1 MTKFASFAAVLLF
14 AACGGKSAGKPTAVH
29 DESHEM
35 QGSGSATASGDDH
48 DDHADHDHAD
58 HDHADHDHEHAAGSA
73 ETPPP
78 SQPDPA
84 KVKAELVAAEQA
96 AFDSA
101 KPVFEK
107 HCARCH
113 KQGGAM
119 ATNKKLGHFNM
130 TTYPFGGH
138 HSATIG
144 AEVREALGLTGEKP
158 TMPADKK
165 GAVKGDEL
173 ALIAAWADAF
183 DKSHAGGA
191 HEGMGHD
198 HDHEHGDDHK
208 H

>member
-1 MTKFASFAAVLLF
+1 MTKFASFAAVVLF
-14 AACGGKSAGKPTAVH
+14 AACGGKSAGKPTAVQ
-29 DESHEM
+29 DQSHEM
-35 QGSGSATASGDDH
+35 QGAGSAEASGDG
-48 DDHADHDHAD
+48 
-58 HDHADHDHEHAAGSA
+58 HADHDHEHAAGSA
-73 ETPPP
+73 ETQPAPAQP
-78 SQPDPA
+78 EQTPTVSQPDPA
-84 KVKAELVAAEQA
+84 KVKADLVAAEQA

-113 KQGGAM
+113 KEGGAM
-119 ATNKKLGHFNM
+119 ASKKKLNHFDM

-138 HSATIG
+138 HAATIG

-191 HEGMGHD
+191 HEGMDHGHD
-198 HDHEHGDDHK
+198 DHEKGEHH

>member
-1 MTKFASFAAVLLF
+1 MTKFASFAAVVLF

-35 QGSGSATASGDDH
+35 QSAGSATAQGSADDG
-48 DDHADHDHAD
+48 
-58 HDHADHDHEHAAGSA
+58 HADHDHEHENAAGSA
-73 ETPPP
+73 ATPPP
-78 SQPDPA
+78 SVPDPA
-84 KVKAELVAAEQA
+84 KVKADLVAAEQA
-96 AFDSA
+96 AFESA

-113 KQGGAM
+113 TEGGKL
-119 ATNKKLGHFNM
+119 ATEKKRGHFDM

-138 HSATIG
+138 HSATIA
-144 AEVREALGLTGEKP
+144 AEIRKTLGLTGEKP
-158 TMPADKK
+158 TMPKDNK

-183 DKSHAGGA
+183 DKSHAGDA

-198 HDHEHGDDHK
+198 HDKHEHEHGDDH
-208 H
+208 HH